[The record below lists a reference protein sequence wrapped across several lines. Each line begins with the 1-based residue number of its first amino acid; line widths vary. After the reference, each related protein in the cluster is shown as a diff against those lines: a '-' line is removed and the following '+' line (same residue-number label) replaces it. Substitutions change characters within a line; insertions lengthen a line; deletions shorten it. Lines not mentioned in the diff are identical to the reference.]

1 MSLRRRIAAAAA
13 LAVAAVA
20 VAVALTGYFTT
31 KSHLRGEIRTELR
44 SRAAAFLGPRGAPRG
59 SPGGGPGDRHGGGGS
74 PEQYQNEF
82 QLPGGP
88 LGGAQ
93 GIFQVVDPSGRI
105 LNHPAATLPIIQ
117 PVLDIARR
125 GSGSVFYDTHAG
137 PSHTHVEVYAVWDAP
152 DQHVVMVALSLAD
165 DDAVLHGLLLPYILL
180 IAGGIL
186 LAAVLGLLI
195 SRSALRPIERFVART
210 ERVTEALDHPAR
222 LEETDVIELRRLA
235 ISFNQTIDALE
246 RSIEAQRHL
255 VADASHEL
263 RTPIAALRS
272 NVQIFLESERLPE
285 GEREELQASILAE
298 LDELTQIVADVMEL
312 ARGSRRDLQP
322 EEVELDT
329 LVREAADRTQRRAP
343 GIRFS
348 LDLEPTLIH
357 GVPDQVGRA
366 VANVIDN
373 ARKWS
378 PPEGEI
384 EIRLHDG
391 VLTVRD
397 HGPGFGKEDLPHI
410 FDRFYRATRARRM
423 PGSGLGLAIV
433 KQAAQAHGG
442 YAQAANAAG
451 GGAVVTVSFGPAT
464 APPQSATPIVAAP
477 SEPGV

>member
-13 LAVAAVA
+13 VAVAAVA
-20 VAVALTGYFTT
+20 VAVAVTGYLTT
-31 KSHLRGEIRTELR
+31 RAHLIGEVKDSLQD
-44 SRAAAFLGPRGAPRG
+44 RAESFLAPHPQGGR
-59 SPGGGPGDRHGGGGS
+59 GGPAHGRG
-74 PEQYQNEF
+74 
-82 QLPGGP
+82 LPGQGQGPDDFTVPGQP

-93 GIFQVVDPSGRI
+93 GVFQVVDPSGAVI
-105 LNHPAATLPIIQ
+105 FHSGAVLPVISA
-117 PVLDIARR
+117 VSDIARR
-125 GSGSVFYDTHAG
+125 QSGQVFYDAHVGSARTHA
-137 PSHTHVEVYAVWDAP
+137 EIYAAWDAP
-152 DQHVVMVALSLAD
+152 DHHVVMVALSLAD
-165 DDAVLHGLLLPYILL
+165 EDAVLQGLLLPYVLL

-186 LAAVLGLLI
+186 LAAVLGLAI

-210 ERVTEALDHPAR
+210 ERVTQKLDRPAR
-222 LEETDVIELRRLA
+222 LEETDAIELRRLA
-235 ISFNQTIDALE
+235 MSFNQTIDALE

-272 NVQIFLESERLPE
+272 DVQIFLEADRLPA

-312 ARGSRRDLQP
+312 ARGSGPDLQP

-329 LVREAADRTQRRAP
+329 IVREVVERTQRRGP
-343 GIRFS
+343 NLSFN
-348 LDLEPTLIH
+348 LELEPTLIR
-357 GVPDQVGRA
+357 GVPDRISRA

-384 EIRLHDG
+384 EIRLRDG

-397 HGPGFGKEDLPHI
+397 HGPGFGQEDLPHV
-410 FDRFYRATRARRM
+410 FDRFYRAARARRM

-433 KQAAQAHGG
+433 KQAAEGHGG
-442 YAQAANAAG
+442 GAEAANAPD
-451 GGAVVTVSFGPAT
+451 GGAVVTVSFGPPLAQRR
-464 APPQSATPIVAAP
+464 PPGPVIAASP
-477 SEPGV
+477 EPAR